1 MMTKRA
7 NKKRWSYTTGEK
19 GRNRVRV
26 FQHGS
31 GVLMLEYRSD
41 GKRKRMSLGHR
52 DRDRAKQQADEAA
65 ARLANPEAYQPE
77 KTREELTLGQLFDM
91 YEVEVTPTKADN
103 TQRHDRRTMEMFGR
117 YFGRERSVRGLDRRD
132 YDRFIR
138 DRTAGQVGPATRTRS
153 GGVKNRIIEQDLRL
167 LNAIFNWATMATDSR
182 GEMLLERNPFKGYR
196 LPKEKNPRR
205 VVLSQEEYEAL
216 LEVSKD
222 VDWRFHVALVLA
234 HETGHRA
241 GAIAGLR
248 WADVDLEEGLILW
261 RAENEKTGYEHVTP
275 ASSAALEALKFALSR
290 SPAVGDAPVMP
301 SPKDPSKGPSRHLMR
316 DWWKRAEKLAGL
328 EPKAGRGWHSLRRK
342 FGSDMMNLPLKV
354 LSELGGWKEP
364 QTILKCYQH
373 PDQDALAEAL
383 RSRNYHPG
391 ARKGPERAQI
401 GPVREAEPETPKL
414 RLIP

>member
-182 GEMLLERNPFKGYR
+182 GEMLLERNPFKGS
-196 LPKEKNPRR
+196 RR
-205 VVLSQEEYEAL
+205 NTRRY
-216 LEVSKD
+216 
-222 VDWRFHVALVLA
+222 
-234 HETGHRA
+234 
-241 GAIAGLR
+241 
-248 WADVDLEEGLILW
+248 
-261 RAENEKTGYEHVTP
+261 
-275 ASSAALEALKFALSR
+275 SR
-290 SPAVGDAPVMP
+290 SRRTWTGGSTWRSCSRTRPDTAPER
-301 SPKDPSKGPSRHLMR
+301 SQGF
-316 DWWKRAEKLAGL
+316 G
-328 EPKAGRGWHSLRRK
+328 GRTWIS
-342 FGSDMMNLPLKV
+342 
-354 LSELGGWKEP
+354 
-364 QTILKCYQH
+364 
-373 PDQDALAEAL
+373 
-383 RSRNYHPG
+383 
-391 ARKGPERAQI
+391 RKG
-401 GPVREAEPETPKL
+401 
-414 RLIP
+414 